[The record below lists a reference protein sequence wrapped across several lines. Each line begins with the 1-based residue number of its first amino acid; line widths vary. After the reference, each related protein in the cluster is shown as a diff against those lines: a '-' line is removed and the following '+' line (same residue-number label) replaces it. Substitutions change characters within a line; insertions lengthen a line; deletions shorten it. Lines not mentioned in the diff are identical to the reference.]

1 MRCYRA
7 DRPYAAKQKPA
18 GYARR
23 LPFKI
28 CEGAL
33 AFEDGVF
40 DAFVKDFVGIR
51 ALVDRVGGLE
61 RGAALAALDVREAR
75 ALADAR
81 KFAGFRRHAFIEDF
95 GRSGGGKS
103 RRQDETREGG
113 TY

>member
-75 ALADAR
+75 ALADAPR
-81 KFAGFRRHAFIEDF
+81 
-95 GRSGGGKS
+95 
-103 RRQDETREGG
+103 DEAILACERFVVPVEAKEVSPRW
-113 TY
+113 